1 MRFFKIEPG
10 GLSIYEKME
19 ASNEKMRT
27 FEGLRWKMGVSDEK
41 MGVYDEKMGVYDE
54 KMGVYQEMLTGVS
67 YEVLTGVSFER
78 GTLLVIQW
86 W

>member
-41 MGVYDEKMGVYDE
+41 MGVYDEKMGVY
-54 KMGVYQEMLTGVS
+54 QEMLTGVS